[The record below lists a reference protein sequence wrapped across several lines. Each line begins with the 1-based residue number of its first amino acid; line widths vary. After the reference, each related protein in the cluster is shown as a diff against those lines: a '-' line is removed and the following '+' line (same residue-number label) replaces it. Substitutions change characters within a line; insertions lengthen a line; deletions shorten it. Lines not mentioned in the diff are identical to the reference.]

1 MTLDKEA
8 QTDDNWKATTQI
20 KLILICLAIVSIVV
34 ALDATILVAALPT
47 LATALNG
54 TANETFWAGSA
65 YLLTSAVFQPILV
78 ALSDV
83 LGRREILFAALVLF
97 TGGSTICCLANNFR
111 VLLTGRAMQGIG
123 GGGVIVMNLI
133 IMTDVIPLRFRPKYN
148 GVSQVAWALGT
159 NIGPIIGGV
168 IAEKTTWRW
177 LFYLNFPFC
186 AIGLLMV
193 PFVVRISR
201 TQKSVRAGLLGFDWL
216 GSCLFIAS
224 STALLIGLTWAGH
237 QYPWDSYQTLV
248 PLCLGAAGLL
258 FTGLW
263 EVSIAKQPFI
273 RRTMLR
279 DRSLMTAYF
288 CTLLQGLTLYGGIYY
303 LALLLLSVQ
312 ARKPL
317 NVGIVI
323 LPIGCG
329 LVPASSLFGLAISRL
344 GKWRWAVW
352 AGWAFNTLAMGLLI
366 LLDTSTS
373 VVAMVFIFLV
383 LGLGQG
389 ALLVGHNFA
398 VQALATVDDVASA
411 TALFAFMRGLG
422 LCLGVAIGGAVF
434 QNRLAT
440 FLSDAGLPTA
450 IATTAES
457 YITELVALPVASAQR
472 IAVTQAYRKAF
483 QSLFEVMT
491 GISGLGFI
499 LSFTLRGASLD
510 KILVSAHELQETEKN

>member
-1 MTLDKEA
+1 M
-8 QTDDNWKATTQI
+8 
-20 KLILICLAIVSIVV
+20 
-34 ALDATILVAALPT
+34 
-47 LATALNG
+47 
-54 TANETFWAGSA
+54 
-65 YLLTSAVFQPILV
+65 LV

-97 TGGSTICCLANNFR
+97 TGGSLICCLAGDFR

-159 NIGPIIGGV
+159 IVGPIIGGV

-186 AIGLLMV
+186 GIGLLMV
-193 PFVVRISR
+193 PFVVRINR
-201 TQKSVRAGLLGFDWL
+201 AQKSVRAGLLAFDWF

-224 STALLIGLTWAGH
+224 STSLLIGLTWAGH
-237 QYPWDSYQTLV
+237 EYPWNSYQTLV
-248 PLCLGAAGLL
+248 PLCIGAAGLL

-263 EVSIAKQPFI
+263 EITIAKQPFI

-279 DRSLMTAYF
+279 DRSLMVAYF

-317 NVGIVI
+317 NVGLVI

-329 LVPASSLFGLAISRL
+329 LVPASSLFGLAISRW
-344 GKWRWAVW
+344 GKWRWVVW
-352 AGWAFNTLAMGLLI
+352 AGWALNTLGMGLLI
-366 LLDTSTS
+366 LLGTSTS

-411 TALFAFMRGLG
+411 TAMFAFVRGLG
-422 LCLGVAIGGAVF
+422 LCLGVAIGGTVF
-434 QNRLAT
+434 QNRLT
-440 FLSDAGLPTA
+440 VYLENAGLPTV
-450 IATTAES
+450 ISTIAES
-457 YITELVALPVASAQR
+457 YITELVAMSPTSIKR
-472 IAVTQAYRKAF
+472 IAVTQAYSKAF
-483 QSLFEVMT
+483 QSLFQVMT

-499 LSFTLRGASLD
+499 VSFTLRSASLD
-510 KILVSAHELQETEKN
+510 KLLASTHELQGKDRS